1 MADLQLEHFKKQE
14 VKFDW
19 IYSVN
24 SCFDSNCVAREEL
37 PLNIKDWA
45 NIINQGK
52 KLCLLWGYD
61 KPRVFHENGRFSM
74 KFIDIIDSGPT
85 VKSFKG
91 QLPYSDEPFYWT
103 PDLPNIV
110 IKQGHLIKNYLNN
123 HLTNLP
129 HFSTTD
135 KSDLAYRT
143 VNGRKFWLSK
153 DAVHSII
160 YPGYQLGTLTAAK
173 PTSIIMSERDTW
185 FYNIE
190 NSNKSL
196 QVWRMGIDKLWKT
209 LPDYWKNDPN
219 NMLKGVKHCWS
230 KEYYLE

>member
-1 MADLQLEHFKKQE
+1 
-14 VKFDW
+14 
-19 IYSVN
+19 
-24 SCFDSNCVAREEL
+24 
-37 PLNIKDWA
+37 
-45 NIINQGK
+45 
-52 KLCLLWGYD
+52 
-61 KPRVFHENGRFSM
+61 M